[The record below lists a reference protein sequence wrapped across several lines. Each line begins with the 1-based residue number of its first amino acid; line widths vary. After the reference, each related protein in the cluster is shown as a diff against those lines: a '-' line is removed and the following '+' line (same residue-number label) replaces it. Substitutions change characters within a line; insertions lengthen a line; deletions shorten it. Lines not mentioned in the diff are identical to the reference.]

1 MTIPAYFNYNGTP
14 LVPTP
19 PNLPVVAPL
28 TYDAQFENQILNVL
42 RLYFN
47 QIDNPGP
54 SVMSSQRNGTK
65 IISALNFSEANATG
79 TRVVSLPTQADLAN
93 ITVGSVYVDTANA
106 NVLKVKV

>member
-1 MTIPAYFNYNGTP
+1 MSTGT
-14 LVPTP
+14 TKA
-19 PNLPVVAPL
+19 PNLPIAPVD
-28 TYDAQFENQILNVL
+28 YNQQYQDQFSNVL

-65 IISALNFSEANATG
+65 IISALNFSEANATNV
-79 TRVVSLPTQADLAN
+79 RVISLPTQADYAN

-106 NVLKVKV
+106 NVLKVKI